1 VAEINLVTVIPYP
14 PGRWE
19 WNGQGG
25 PVTLYFFTCE
35 WPPHAPPCQRAN
47 FPSNC
52 LAALAARIEIPE
64 TSEAW
69 PRCLGSLGRVG
80 GGGCKTPPSLRYLLD
95 YDLLT
100 YLPTPPPSHVFEF
113 HSPTHLR
120 VGKYFFLHL
129 PFPPVF
135 WEFVKFQI
143 TLAPPPT
150 PPPPPPPPPSLFFLF
165 PFPFSS

>member
-1 VAEINLVTVIPYP
+1 MRVKRAGRPGHFVLLYVWVTPS
-14 PGRWE
+14 
-19 WNGQGG
+19 
-25 PVTLYFFTCE
+25 
-35 WPPHAPPCQRAN
+35 RA
-47 FPSNC
+47 C
-52 LAALAARIEIPE
+52 VRAAQIFRPTVLLPLLPE
-64 TSEAW
+64 S
-69 PRCLGSLGRVG
+69 RSRKRRKRGRVALVALVG
-80 GGGCKTPPSLRYLLD
+80 LGGCKTPPSLRYLLD

-143 TLAPPPT
+143 TLAPPPPPQT
-150 PPPPPPPPPSLFFLF
+150 PFQICFFWLI
-165 PFPFSS
+165 PFFHKKNENI